1 MRVSIQRDVTPTAS
15 KTPRNA
21 LIAVKACQ
29 ESTKP
34 TPKLNAPHA
43 NAIQDNQ
50 MAGPT
55 LLITMLEGISKRMYP
70 TKKIWSFGQ

>member
-1 MRVSIQRDVTPTAS
+1 VRPTAS
-15 KTPRNA
+15 NTPRHA

-34 TPKLNAPHA
+34 IPKLNAPQA
-43 NAIQDNQ
+43 NAMQDNH

-55 LLITMLEGISKRMYP
+55 LLITMFEGISKRM
-70 TKKIWSFGQ
+70 

>member
-1 MRVSIQRDVTPTAS
+1 MTPTAS

-34 TPKLNAPHA
+34 IPKLNAPQA
-43 NAIQDNQ
+43 NAIQDSQ

-55 LLITMLEGISKRMYP
+55 LRITMLEGISKRMYP
-70 TKKIWSFGQ
+70 TKKICFF

>member
-1 MRVSIQRDVTPTAS
+1 MTPTAS
-15 KTPRNA
+15 NTPRNA

-34 TPKLNAPHA
+34 IPKLNAPQA
-43 NAIQDNQ
+43 SAMQDNH

-55 LLITMLEGISKRMYP
+55 LLITILEGISNKMYP
-70 TKKIWSFGQ
+70 TKNI